1 MLLAIARGFIP
12 CIGFGTW
19 QAKSGKE
26 AGAAIARSGIK
37 REDLFITSKLN
48 NFDHGYE
55 ENLAAFD
62 KTMKE
67 LELDYLDL
75 YLIHWLIPLYIVII
89 DKKQMLG
96 LGKHLKSST
105 LLGKFVP
112 LVLVIFFL
120 TLLRSY

>member
-1 MLLAIARGFIP
+1 M
-12 CIGFGTW
+12 
-19 QAKSGKE
+19 
-26 AGAAIARSGIK
+26 K

-75 YLIHWLIPLYIVII
+75 YLYLIHWLISLCIVII

>member
-1 MLLAIARGFIP
+1 MRCCYSSPSFRLSAAAYGNEH
-12 CIGFGTW
+12 
-19 QAKSGKE
+19 SV
-26 AGAAIARSGIK
+26 GAAIARSGIK
-37 REDLFITSKLN
+37 REDLFIASKLN
-48 NFDHGYE
+48 NLDHGYVE
-55 ENLAAFD
+55 DLEDFD
-62 KTMKE
+62 KTMKG

-75 YLIHWLIPLYIVII
+75 YLIHWLISLCIVII

>member
-1 MLLAIARGFIP
+1 MLLAIARVSIP

-26 AGAAIARSGIK
+26 AADAVTAALNLGYRHIDRAAAYGNEHSIGAAIARSGIK
-37 REDLFITSKLN
+37 REDLFIASKLN
-48 NFDHGYE
+48 NLDHGYE

-75 YLIHWLIPLYIVII
+75 YLIHWPNPIMHRHY
-89 DKKQMLG
+89 
-96 LGKHLKSST
+96 
-105 LLGKFVP
+105 
-112 LVLVIFFL
+112 
-120 TLLRSY
+120 

>member
-1 MLLAIARGFIP
+1 M
-12 CIGFGTW
+12 
-19 QAKSGKE
+19 
-26 AGAAIARSGIK
+26 ARSGIK

-62 KTMKE
+62 KTMKG

-75 YLIHWLIPLYIVII
+75 YLIHWLISLCIVII

>member
-1 MLLAIARGFIP
+1 M
-12 CIGFGTW
+12 
-19 QAKSGKE
+19 
-26 AGAAIARSGIK
+26 ARSGIK

-105 LLGKFVP
+105 LLGKFMP

>member
-1 MLLAIARGFIP
+1 M
-12 CIGFGTW
+12 
-19 QAKSGKE
+19 
-26 AGAAIARSGIK
+26 K

-105 LLGKFVP
+105 LLGKFMP

>member
-1 MLLAIARGFIP
+1 M
-12 CIGFGTW
+12 
-19 QAKSGKE
+19 
-26 AGAAIARSGIK
+26 ARSGIK

-62 KTMKE
+62 KTIKE